1 MIIMLFVSG
10 VVGIMQGGAMWEV
23 EVELSEISDLLNRR
37 GEENNQSHQA
47 KVWFSKTDKLKS
59 N

>member
-1 MIIMLFVSG
+1 MISMLFVSG

-47 KVWFSKTDKLKS
+47 KFGFPRQI